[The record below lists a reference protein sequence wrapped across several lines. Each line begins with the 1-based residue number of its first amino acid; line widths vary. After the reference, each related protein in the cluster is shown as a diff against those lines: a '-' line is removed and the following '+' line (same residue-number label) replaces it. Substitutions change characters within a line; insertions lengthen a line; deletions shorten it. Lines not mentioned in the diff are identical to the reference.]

1 VLRNLESGLQIPS
14 LTKTYAR
21 GLHGPELSLAYNC
34 VLLALY
40 LGLSVTTMPAS
51 QGTANA
57 QAQTWHEAERKE
69 QQAPCPMDTT
79 LDNSTFDEFNVD
91 VAQQAD
97 TLADVSPFEV
107 NSQLGSSNHTPA
119 NITNVITP
127 SPNLTETSRLPTST
141 DKLACPRCRK
151 RFSTSTNRNR
161 HVQRD
166 CPLLVTAGFRC
177 GNAGCGR
184 ISKREDNRNRHERE
198 LCRFRHR

>member
-51 QGTANA
+51 QGNANA
-57 QAQTWHEAERKE
+57 QAQTWREAERKE
-69 QQAPCPMDTT
+69 QQAPYPMDTT
-79 LDNSTFDEFNVD
+79 LDNSTFDEFNAD

-97 TLADVSPFEV
+97 TPADVSPFEV
-107 NSQLGSSNHTPA
+107 NSQLGSSNLTST
-119 NITNVITP
+119 NITNATTT
-127 SPNLTETSRLPTST
+127 SPNPTGTSRLSTST
-141 DKLACPRCRK
+141 DKLACPRCQK
-151 RFSTSTNRNR
+151 RFSTRTNRNR
-161 HVQRD
+161 HVLRD
-166 CPLLVTAGFRC
+166 CPMLVTAGFRC
-177 GNAGCGR
+177 RNAGCGR

-198 LCRFRHR
+198 LCRLRHR